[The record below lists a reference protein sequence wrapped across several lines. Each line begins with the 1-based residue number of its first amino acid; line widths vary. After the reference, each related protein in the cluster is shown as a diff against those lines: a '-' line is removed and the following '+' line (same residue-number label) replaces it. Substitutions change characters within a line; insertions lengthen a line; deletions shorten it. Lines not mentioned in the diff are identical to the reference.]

1 LTSGNDS
8 HTGAAARAC
17 RLKGARQ
24 HLQTPL
30 TSDVRLSLLG
40 CLTQPPDIRDH
51 GQQTVDS

>member
-8 HTGAAARAC
+8 HAGAVARTC

-24 HLQTPL
+24 HHQAPL
-30 TSDVRLSLLG
+30 TSLVRPG
-40 CLTQPPDIRDH
+40 PHLTQPPHIRDH

>member
-1 LTSGNDS
+1 LTSGNDP

-30 TSDVRLSLLG
+30 TSLARLGLH
-40 CLTQPPDIRDH
+40 LTQPPDIRDH